1 MPERKRRL
9 VAYLRVSTIEQKAH
23 GFGLDVQRRAIRE
36 AARALDAR
44 VVQWCSDEGLSGA
57 LPAVDRPGLTEALD
71 MIAAAEEEGLIVM
84 VGCMVSSSLA
94 MAPAFV
100 AAQRAQY
107 ADIDGPL
114 LLARDRLPGLMFSG
128 SIVHPP
134 YPDLW
139 G

>member
-1 MPERKRRL
+1 
-9 VAYLRVSTIEQKAH
+9 
-23 GFGLDVQRRAIRE
+23 
-36 AARALDAR
+36 
-44 VVQWCSDEGLSGA
+44 
-57 LPAVDRPGLTEALD
+57 

-134 YPDLW
+134 LPRPL
-139 G
+139 GLSLIGRLVPLPRR

>member
-1 MPERKRRL
+1 MTAFRRL
-9 VAYLRVSTIEQKAH
+9 G
-23 GFGLDVQRRAIRE
+23 GF
-36 AARALDAR
+36 ALA
-44 VVQWCSDEGLSGA
+44 GFSGFFI
-57 LPAVDRPGLTEALD
+57 DGGLTEALE

-84 VGCMVSSSLA
+84 VGCIVSSSLA